1 MWNKFLSTNTSGMK
15 VLRTIFQGIVGV
27 IIANL
32 DAIVGLQAWIPSE
45 YKAITVAIIM
55 AILSPIMAEIGKHIT
70 DPESTIVEPLED
82 EPCIGA
88 PIEDVVVEDI
98 KTEE

>member
-32 DAIVGLQAWIPSE
+32 DAIIGVGYRLN
-45 YKAITVAIIM
+45 YK
-55 AILSPIMAEIGKHIT
+55 KNN
-70 DPESTIVEPLED
+70 
-82 EPCIGA
+82 
-88 PIEDVVVEDI
+88 
-98 KTEE
+98 

>member
-1 MWNKFLSTNTSGMK
+1 MWNKFLSTNTSGMR

-32 DAIVGLQAWIPSE
+32 DAIVGLQTWIPSE

-70 DPESTIVEPLED
+70 DPEGTIVEPLED

-88 PIEDVVVEDI
+88 PIEDIKVE
-98 KTEE
+98 E

>member
-45 YKAITVAIIM
+45 YKAITVGIIM

-70 DPESTIVEPLED
+70 DPEGTIVEPLED

-88 PIEDVVVEDI
+88 PIEDVIVEDV

>member
-32 DAIVGLQAWIPSE
+32 DAIVGLQEWIPSE
-45 YKAITVAIIM
+45 YKAITVAVIM
-55 AILSPIMAEIGKHIT
+55 AILSPIMAEIGKHTT
-70 DPESTIVEPLED
+70 DPAETIIEPLED

-88 PIEDVVVEDI
+88 PIEDVR
-98 KTEE
+98 TEE

>member
-32 DAIVGLQAWIPSE
+32 DAIVGLQEWIPSE
-45 YKAITVAIIM
+45 YKAITVAVIM
-55 AILSPIMAEIGKHIT
+55 AILSPIMAEIGKHTT
-70 DPESTIVEPLED
+70 DSAETIIEPLED

>member
-15 VLRTIFQGIVGV
+15 VLRTIFQGVIGV

-32 DAIVGLQAWIPSE
+32 DGIIGLQTWIPSE
-45 YKAITVAIIM
+45 YKAITVAVIM
-55 AILSPIMAEIGKHIT
+55 AILSPIMAEIGKHT
-70 DPESTIVEPLED
+70 LDSAGTIVEPLEN

-88 PIEDVVVEDI
+88 FIPD
-98 KTEE
+98 EEVKDEE

>member
-32 DAIVGLQAWIPSE
+32 DAIVGLQEWIPSE

-70 DPESTIVEPLED
+70 DPEGTIVEPLED